1 MTVEQIMDILSN
13 FGFPVACVIAMGAF
27 IFYIYKRTNEREA
40 KLLEELKENRKI
52 NSKAIST
59 IAYYAERLDNIQ
71 EDIKEIKTDITVI
84 MTKH

>member
-1 MTVEQIMDILSN
+1 MDILSN

-27 IFYIYKRTNEREA
+27 IFYIYKRTNEREV

>member
-27 IFYIYKRTNEREA
+27 IFYIYKRTNEREV

-71 EDIKEIKTDITVI
+71 EDIKERKTDITVI

>member
-13 FGFPVACVIAMGAF
+13 FGFPVACVIAMGTF

-59 IAYYAERLDNIQ
+59 ISYYAERLDNIQ

-84 MTKH
+84 MAKH

>member
-1 MTVEQIMDILSN
+1 MDILSN
-13 FGFPVACVIAMGAF
+13 FGFPVACVIVMGTF
-27 IFYIYKRTNEREA
+27 IFYIYKRTIEREA
-40 KLLEELKENRKI
+40 NLLEEIKENRKI

-59 IAYYAERLDNIQ
+59 ISYYAERLDNIQ